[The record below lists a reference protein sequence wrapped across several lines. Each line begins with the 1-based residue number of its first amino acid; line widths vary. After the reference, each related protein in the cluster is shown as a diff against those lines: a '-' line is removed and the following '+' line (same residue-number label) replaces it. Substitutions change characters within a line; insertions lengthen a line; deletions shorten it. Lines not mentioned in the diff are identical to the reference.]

1 MSSEECRMAN
11 EGGGQMPARVAAS
24 RLSYPTRRDRS
35 RRVDAPGKPSPVD
48 KAPRDAAGDREGC
61 GASLGS
67 KTMIGRK
74 R

>member
-1 MSSEECRMAN
+1 MSSEECRMTN

-48 KAPRDAAGDREGC
+48 KAPRDAAGDEKAAAP
-61 GASLGS
+61 ASAA
-67 KTMIGRK
+67 RP
-74 R
+74 